1 MRNTQGRFNICPR
14 PIYPPQVPRQD
25 YSRFIPKSLAELV
38 GMKQTVKGVVI
49 IRVVYGRLPEGRGD
63 QWNKRLIPPL
73 DWPSS
78 VSTTRS
84 TLSTV
89 MTGLTTQEL
98 TTFIRS
104 SHTDESHGKRKGF
117 PREGIP
123 NASVHHETTSSQN
136 ITSPHTRKIMS
147 RHVSIHLPDNSI
159 VLPSDPI
166 RESEFSLPNYQNT
179 QPITGKLL
187 VHPQTDLLHNPT
199 TILTRHNT
207 TTHLPL

>member
-1 MRNTQGRFNICPR
+1 MRNTQGRFNICPW

-25 YSRFIPKSLAELV
+25 YSRIIPKSLAELV
-38 GMKQTVKGVVI
+38 GMKQTVKGVVV
-49 IRVVYGRLPEGRGD
+49 IRVVYGQLPEGRGD

-104 SHTDESHGKRKGF
+104 SHMNESHGKRKGY
-117 PREGIP
+117 PREGFL
-123 NASVHHETTSSQN
+123 NANSLKSELSWF
-136 ITSPHTRKIMS
+136 KILIS
-147 RHVSIHLPDNSI
+147 KEWKQKKI
-159 VLPSDPI
+159 
-166 RESEFSLPNYQNT
+166 
-179 QPITGKLL
+179 
-187 VHPQTDLLHNPT
+187 
-199 TILTRHNT
+199 
-207 TTHLPL
+207 

>member
-1 MRNTQGRFNICPR
+1 MRNTQGRFNICPW

-25 YSRFIPKSLAELV
+25 YSRIIPKSLAELV
-38 GMKQTVKGVVI
+38 GMKQTVKGVVV
-49 IRVVYGRLPEGRGD
+49 IRVVYGQLPEGRGD

-104 SHTDESHGKRKGF
+104 SHMNESHGKRKGT
-117 PREGIP
+117 
-123 NASVHHETTSSQN
+123 HEKVSSTLIHSNQN
-136 ITSPHTRKIMS
+136 WVDLKYW
-147 RHVSIHLPDNSI
+147 
-159 VLPSDPI
+159 
-166 RESEFSLPNYQNT
+166 YQKNENKKY
-179 QPITGKLL
+179 KLL
-187 VHPQTDLLHNPT
+187 RRYCILFLIIQTAISLLYTFHQHKRASHRFYSGTWSFT
-199 TILTRHNT
+199 TQLQWYLTLFRKSSRIL
-207 TTHLPL
+207 LCG

>member
-1 MRNTQGRFNICPR
+1 MRNTQGRFNICPW

-25 YSRFIPKSLAELV
+25 YSRIIPKSLAELV

-104 SHTDESHGKRKGF
+104 SHMNESHGKRKGY
-117 PREGIP
+117 PREGFL
-123 NASVHHETTSSQN
+123 NANSLKSELSWF
-136 ITSPHTRKIMS
+136 KILIS
-147 RHVSIHLPDNSI
+147 KEWKQKI
-159 VLPSDPI
+159 
-166 RESEFSLPNYQNT
+166 
-179 QPITGKLL
+179 
-187 VHPQTDLLHNPT
+187 
-199 TILTRHNT
+199 
-207 TTHLPL
+207 